1 MGSLGKVQVGGI
13 NDSFLFLRHFHLAM
27 SFKYPRRNVS
37 QVFGY
42 WGPKFRRQVGDG
54 DRNEEFMHGGVI

>member
-1 MGSLGKVQVGGI
+1 MYRFGGI
-13 NDSFLFLRHFHLAM
+13 NDSFLFLRHFPFAM

-37 QVFGY
+37 QVVGN

-54 DRNEEFMHGGVI
+54 ARNEEFIHRGVV